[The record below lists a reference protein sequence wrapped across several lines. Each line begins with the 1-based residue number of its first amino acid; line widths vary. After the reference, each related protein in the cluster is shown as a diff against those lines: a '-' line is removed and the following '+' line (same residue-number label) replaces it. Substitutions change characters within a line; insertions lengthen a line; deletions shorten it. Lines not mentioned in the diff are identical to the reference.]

1 MDSLLAEPQGKR
13 VYMSAFQYEIILVE
27 FLTEGGQSSFR
38 GFTIKVESIDIIV
51 KQSGLSEFPLK

>member
-13 VYMSAFQYEIILVE
+13 VYMSAFQYEIILVK